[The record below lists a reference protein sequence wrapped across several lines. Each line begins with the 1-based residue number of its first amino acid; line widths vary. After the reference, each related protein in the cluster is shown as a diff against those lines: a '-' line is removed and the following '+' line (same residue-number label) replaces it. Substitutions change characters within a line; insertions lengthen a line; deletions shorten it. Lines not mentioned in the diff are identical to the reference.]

1 MQLIIVTGLSGSG
14 KSVVLKALE
23 DTGYYCVDNL
33 PATLL
38 PQIYENLSS
47 NQKLIAVSTDTRS
60 AALEALPEN
69 IEKLKA
75 QGVNVQVLF
84 LESTTQALV
93 KRFSETRRRHPLSN
107 DDITLAE
114 SIECERK
121 LLGPLSELGHHIDTS
136 DLSAN
141 TLRGWVKDFVAQ
153 ENKNITL
160 LFTSFGFKHGIPLD
174 ADFVFDVR
182 CLPNPHYDP
191 KLRPM
196 TGRDAP
202 VKAFLDKQPLVHDMY
217 QDIQNFVA
225 CWLPSFVQE
234 NRSYLTIAI
243 GCTGGQH
250 RSVHIVEELGKHF
263 SQQQQVLIRHRELE
277 LSL

>member
-38 PQIYENLSS
+38 PQIYENLSG

-153 ENKNITL
+153 ENKNIIL

-202 VKAFLDKQPLVHDMY
+202 VKAFLDRQPLVHDMY

-225 CWLPSFVQE
+225 RWLPSFVQE

>member
-38 PQIYENLSS
+38 PQIYENL
-47 NQKLIAVSTDTRS
+47 NGTQNRVAISTDTRS

-75 QGVNVQVLF
+75 QSVNVQVLF

-107 DDITLAE
+107 EDITLAE

-121 LLGPLSELGHHIDTS
+121 LLAPLSELGHHIDTS

-182 CLPNPHYDP
+182 CLPNPHYDL

-202 VKAFLDKQPLVHDMY
+202 VKAFLEQQPLVHDMY
-217 QDIQNFVA
+217 QDIQNFVTR
-225 CWLPSFVQE
+225 WLPSFVQE

-263 SQQQQVLIRHRELE
+263 SQQQKVLIRHRELE

>member
-38 PQIYENLSS
+38 PQIYENL
-47 NQKLIAVSTDTRS
+47 NGTQNRVAISTDTRS
-60 AALEALPEN
+60 GALEALPEN
-69 IEKLKA
+69 IKNLKA

-84 LESTTQALV
+84 LESTKQTLV

-107 DDITLAE
+107 DDITLGE
-114 SIECERK
+114 SIELERQ
-121 LLGPLSELGHHIDTS
+121 LLSPLSELGHHIDTS

-202 VKAFLDKQPLVHDMY
+202 VKAFLEQQPLVHDMY
-217 QDIQNFVA
+217 QDIQNFVTR
-225 CWLPSFVQE
+225 WLPSFVQE